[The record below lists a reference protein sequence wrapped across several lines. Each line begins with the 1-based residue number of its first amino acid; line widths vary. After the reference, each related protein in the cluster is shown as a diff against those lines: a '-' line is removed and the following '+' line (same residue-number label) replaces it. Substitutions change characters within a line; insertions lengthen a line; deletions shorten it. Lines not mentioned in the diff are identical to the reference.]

1 MSNEVKLPHWNN
13 EECCGLCRADKGL
26 RNFKDPRRSAGWRPT
41 VHSQLSFRERF
52 GPSAN
57 HEFLKRMVSV
67 SLRFWALDILHIM
80 DYHGVSCHI
89 LGNIINMIVRDNEL
103 GVRTFQAGFDRPR
116 EKLGFECTDI
126 GNGRSQTCF
135 AISERLVVAFKFKPN
150 RLNEDLKQF
159 YQRRHVDDRLQ
170 LSMKVIGAEKLD
182 KYPVMQ
188 GPGIKGA
195 TVRIVHVQLCCPRQG
210 VWGSNPPLSSLP
222 PGCQGEGCKVARAK
236 VA

>member
-80 DYHGVSCHI
+80 DYHGVSCHV

-103 GVRTFQAGFDRPR
+103 GVRAFQAGFDRPR

-126 GNGRSQTCF
+126 GNGRRQTCF
-135 AISERLVVAFKFKPN
+135 AFP
-150 RLNEDLKQF
+150 
-159 YQRRHVDDRLQ
+159 DRLGFRIQ
-170 LSMKVIGAEKLD
+170 IQTKQVERGAQTVL
-182 KYPVMQ
+182 PA
-188 GPGIKGA
+188 A
-195 TVRIVHVQLCCPRQG
+195 TC
-210 VWGSNPPLSSLP
+210 
-222 PGCQGEGCKVARAK
+222 
-236 VA
+236 